1 MPHASLPSTWRNSV
15 DASTDK
21 TIIRS
26 TSTRFGKMYTLSE
39 IDDFNR
45 FFSTPTLHPQVS
57 VADLFCADV
66 SLYNAKIYNMYALI
80 LIEEK
85 FGELI
90 KDNTVLPYTKDSLI
104 TLRPGQSIEMRMDFQ
119 ATPKGWILA
128 FKPELLEKT
137 GLGRDFYMFS
147 YFNSDYP
154 EAISLTEMEFGVI
167 KNCFANLYAELIT
180 PQDHLSGQMIRLGIG
195 TLLSY
200 VKRYFEK
207 QHTISIRMGETLVG
221 KLDTLLDRYLT
232 SGLPAQNGQPTVKW
246 CASQFDLSPNYF
258 GDLIKKEVQIT
269 AQEYIRSRIVSHAQV
284 LLRQTNMTI
293 NEIAE
298 ELGFAYPNHFTRM
311 FHKATGYTPLKYRKG
326 N

>member
-1 MPHASLPSTWRNSV
+1 MRILNCIT
-15 DASTDK
+15 
-21 TIIRS
+21 
-26 TSTRFGKMYTLSE
+26 
-39 IDDFNR
+39 DFNHY
-45 FFSTPTLHPQVS
+45 FSAQTLHPQVA
-57 VADLFCADV
+57 VAELFRADF
-66 SLYNAKIYNMYALI
+66 SLFDIKVYDMYALI
-80 LIEEK
+80 MIDGV

-90 KDNTVLPYTKDSLI
+90 RDGKPLPYTKGSLVTI
-104 TLRPGQSIEMRMDFQ
+104 RPGQSIEMKMDYTTKPQ
-119 ATPKGWILA
+119 GWMLA

-147 YFNSDYP
+147 YFNSDYS
-154 EAISLTEMEFGVI
+154 EAIRLTDMEYGVI
-167 KNCFANLYAELIT
+167 KNCFANLYAELNT
-180 PQDHLSGQMIRLGIG
+180 PKDHLSGQMIRLGIG

-207 QHTISIRMGETLVG
+207 LHTTSVLRSETLVG
-221 KLDTLLDRYLT
+221 KLDTLLDKYLG
-232 SGLPAQNGQPTVKW
+232 SGLPAQHGQPTVTW
-246 CASQFDLSPNYF
+246 CATQFNLSPNYF
-258 GDLIKKEVQIT
+258 GDMIKKEVHIT
-269 AQEYIRSRIVSHAQV
+269 AQEYIRGKIVSHAQV

>member
-1 MPHASLPSTWRNSV
+1 
-15 DASTDK
+15 
-21 TIIRS
+21 
-26 TSTRFGKMYTLSE
+26 MYTISN
-39 IDDFNR
+39 IDDFNS
-45 FFSTPTLHPQVS
+45 FFSTPTLHPQVA
-57 VADLFCADV
+57 VVELVRADFSLF
-66 SLYNAKIYNMYALI
+66 NAKIYDMYALI
-80 LIEEK
+80 LVEDE

-90 KDNTVLPYTKDSLI
+90 RDGKNLPYTKGSLV
-104 TLRPGQSIEMRMDFQ
+104 TMRPGQSIEMKMDNNNM
-119 ATPKGWILA
+119 PLGWMLT
-128 FKPELLEKT
+128 FKAELLEKT

-154 EAISLTEMEFGVI
+154 EAIRLTNMEYGVI
-167 KNCFANLYAELIT
+167 KNCFANLNAELHT

-207 QHTISIRMGETLVG
+207 QHTISMQREETLVG
-221 KLDTLLDRYLT
+221 KLDILLEKYLR
-232 SGLPAQNGQPTVKW
+232 SGLPAQHGQPTVTW
-246 CASQFDLSPNYF
+246 CAEQLKLSPNYF
-258 GDLIKKEVQIT
+258 GDLVKKEVQTT
-269 AQEYIRSRIVSHAQV
+269 AQEYVRNKIVEHAQV

>member
-1 MPHASLPSTWRNSV
+1 
-15 DASTDK
+15 
-21 TIIRS
+21 
-26 TSTRFGKMYTLSE
+26 MYTLSE
-39 IDDFNR
+39 IDDFNS
-45 FFSTPTLHPQVS
+45 FFSAPTLHPQVS
-57 VADLFCADV
+57 VADLSCADI
-66 SLYNAKIYNMYALI
+66 SLYNARIYNMYALI
-80 LIEEK
+80 LLEDN
-85 FGELI
+85 FGDLFR
-90 KDNTVLPYTKDSLI
+90 DNTIVPYTKNSLI
-104 TLRPGQSIEMRMDFQ
+104 TIKPGQSIEMRMNYQ
-119 ATPKGWILA
+119 AAPKGWILA
-128 FKPELLEKT
+128 FKPELLERT

-147 YFNSDYP
+147 YFNSVYS
-154 EAISLTEMEFGVI
+154 EAISLAEMEFIVI
-167 KNCFANLYAELIT
+167 KNCFANLYAELHT

-221 KLDTLLDRYLT
+221 KLDTLLDRYLG
-232 SGLPAQNGQPTVKW
+232 SGLPAQNGQPTVAW

-258 GDLIKKEVQIT
+258 GDLIKKEIHIT
-269 AQEYIRSRIVSHAQV
+269 AQEYIRGKIISHAQV

-326 N
+326 K

>member
-1 MPHASLPSTWRNSV
+1 
-15 DASTDK
+15 
-21 TIIRS
+21 
-26 TSTRFGKMYTLSE
+26 MYTLSE

-119 ATPKGWILA
+119 AAPKGWILA

-154 EAISLTEMEFGVI
+154 EAISLTEMEFSVI

>member
-1 MPHASLPSTWRNSV
+1 MRILNCIT
-15 DASTDK
+15 
-21 TIIRS
+21 
-26 TSTRFGKMYTLSE
+26 
-39 IDDFNR
+39 DFNHY
-45 FFSTPTLHPQVS
+45 FSAQTLHPQVA
-57 VADLFCADV
+57 VAELFRADF
-66 SLYNAKIYNMYALI
+66 SLFDTKVYDMYALI
-80 LIEEK
+80 MIDGV

-90 KDNTVLPYTKDSLI
+90 RDGKPLPYTKGSLVTI
-104 TLRPGQSIEMRMDFQ
+104 RPGQSIEMKMNYTTKPQ
-119 ATPKGWILA
+119 GWMLV

-147 YFNSDYP
+147 YFNSDYS
-154 EAISLTEMEFGVI
+154 EAIRLTDMEYGVI
-167 KNCFANLYAELIT
+167 KNCFANLYAELNT
-180 PQDHLSGQMIRLGIG
+180 PKDHLSGQMIRLGIG

-207 QHTISIRMGETLVG
+207 QHTTSVLRSETLVG
-221 KLDTLLDRYLT
+221 KLDTLLDKYLG
-232 SGLPAQNGQPTVKW
+232 SGLPAQHGQPTVTW
-246 CASQFDLSPNYF
+246 CATQFNLSPNYF
-258 GDLIKKEVQIT
+258 GDMIKKEVHIT
-269 AQEYIRSRIVSHAQV
+269 AQEYIRGKIVSHAQV

>member
-1 MPHASLPSTWRNSV
+1 MRILNCIT
-15 DASTDK
+15 
-21 TIIRS
+21 
-26 TSTRFGKMYTLSE
+26 
-39 IDDFNR
+39 DFNHY
-45 FFSTPTLHPQVS
+45 FSAQTLHPQVA
-57 VADLFCADV
+57 VAELFRADF
-66 SLYNAKIYNMYALI
+66 SLFDRKVYDMYALI
-80 LIEEK
+80 MIDGV

-90 KDNTVLPYTKDSLI
+90 RDGKPLPYTKGSLVTI
-104 TLRPGQSIEMRMDFQ
+104 RPGQSIEMKMDYTTKPQ
-119 ATPKGWILA
+119 GWMLA

-147 YFNSDYP
+147 YFNSDYS
-154 EAISLTEMEFGVI
+154 EAIRLTDMEYGVI
-167 KNCFANLYAELIT
+167 KNCFANLYAELNT
-180 PQDHLSGQMIRLGIG
+180 PKDHLSGQMIRLGIG

-207 QHTISIRMGETLVG
+207 QHTTSVLRSETLVG
-221 KLDTLLDRYLT
+221 KLDTLLDKYLG
-232 SGLPAQNGQPTVKW
+232 SGLPAQHGQPTVTW
-246 CASQFDLSPNYF
+246 CATQFNLSPNYF
-258 GDLIKKEVQIT
+258 GDMIKKEVHIT
-269 AQEYIRSRIVSHAQV
+269 AQEYIRGKIVSHAQV

>member
-1 MPHASLPSTWRNSV
+1 MRILNCIT
-15 DASTDK
+15 
-21 TIIRS
+21 
-26 TSTRFGKMYTLSE
+26 
-39 IDDFNR
+39 DFNHY
-45 FFSTPTLHPQVS
+45 FSAQTLHPQVA
-57 VADLFCADV
+57 VAELFRADF
-66 SLYNAKIYNMYALI
+66 SLFDTKVYDMYALI
-80 LIEEK
+80 MIDGV

-90 KDNTVLPYTKDSLI
+90 RDGKPLPYTKGSLVTI
-104 TLRPGQSIEMRMDFQ
+104 RPGQSIEMKMDYTTKPQ
-119 ATPKGWILA
+119 GWMLA

-147 YFNSDYP
+147 YFNSDYS
-154 EAISLTEMEFGVI
+154 EAIRLTDMEYGVI
-167 KNCFANLYAELIT
+167 KNCFANLYAELNT
-180 PQDHLSGQMIRLGIG
+180 PKDHLSGQMIRLGIG

-207 QHTISIRMGETLVG
+207 QHTTSVLRSETLVG
-221 KLDTLLDRYLT
+221 KLDTLLDKYLG
-232 SGLPAQNGQPTVKW
+232 SGLPAQHGQPTVTW
-246 CASQFDLSPNYF
+246 CATQFNLSPNYF
-258 GDLIKKEVQIT
+258 SDMIKKEVHIT
-269 AQEYIRSRIVSHAQV
+269 AQEYIRGKIVSHAQV

>member
-1 MPHASLPSTWRNSV
+1 MRILNCIT
-15 DASTDK
+15 
-21 TIIRS
+21 
-26 TSTRFGKMYTLSE
+26 
-39 IDDFNR
+39 DFNHY
-45 FFSTPTLHPQVS
+45 FSAQTLHPQVA
-57 VADLFCADV
+57 VAELFRADF
-66 SLYNAKIYNMYALI
+66 SLFDTKVYDMYALI
-80 LIEEK
+80 MIDGV

-90 KDNTVLPYTKDSLI
+90 RDGKPLPYTKGSLVTI
-104 TLRPGQSIEMRMDFQ
+104 RSGQSIEMKMDYTTKPQ
-119 ATPKGWILA
+119 GWMLA

-147 YFNSDYP
+147 YFNSDYS
-154 EAISLTEMEFGVI
+154 EAIRLTDMEYGVI
-167 KNCFANLYAELIT
+167 KNCFANLYAELNT
-180 PQDHLSGQMIRLGIG
+180 PKDHLSGQMIRLGIG

-207 QHTISIRMGETLVG
+207 QHTTSVLRSETLVG
-221 KLDTLLDRYLT
+221 KLDTLLDKYLG
-232 SGLPAQNGQPTVKW
+232 SGLPAQHGQPTVTW
-246 CASQFDLSPNYF
+246 CATQFNLSPNYF
-258 GDLIKKEVQIT
+258 GDMIKKEVHIT
-269 AQEYIRSRIVSHAQV
+269 AQEYIRGKIVSHAQV

>member
-1 MPHASLPSTWRNSV
+1 MRILNCIT
-15 DASTDK
+15 
-21 TIIRS
+21 
-26 TSTRFGKMYTLSE
+26 
-39 IDDFNR
+39 DFNHY
-45 FFSTPTLHPQVS
+45 FSAQTLHPQVA
-57 VADLFCADV
+57 VAELFRADF
-66 SLYNAKIYNMYALI
+66 SLFDTKVYDMYALI
-80 LIEEK
+80 MIDGV

-90 KDNTVLPYTKDSLI
+90 RDGKPLPYTKGSLVTI
-104 TLRPGQSIEMRMDFQ
+104 RPGQSIEMKMDYTTKPQ
-119 ATPKGWILA
+119 GWMLA

-147 YFNSDYP
+147 YFNSDYS
-154 EAISLTEMEFGVI
+154 EAIRLTDMEYGVI
-167 KNCFANLYAELIT
+167 KNCFANLYAELNT
-180 PQDHLSGQMIRLGIG
+180 PKDHLSGQMIRLGIG

-207 QHTISIRMGETLVG
+207 QHTSSVLRSETLVG
-221 KLDTLLDRYLT
+221 KLDTLLDKYLG
-232 SGLPAQNGQPTVKW
+232 SGLPAQHGQPTVTW
-246 CASQFDLSPNYF
+246 CATQFNLSPNYF
-258 GDLIKKEVQIT
+258 GDMIKKEVHIT
-269 AQEYIRSRIVSHAQV
+269 AQEYIRGKIVSHAQV

>member
-1 MPHASLPSTWRNSV
+1 MNKKKRILNCIT
-15 DASTDK
+15 
-21 TIIRS
+21 
-26 TSTRFGKMYTLSE
+26 
-39 IDDFNR
+39 DFNHY
-45 FFSTPTLHPQVS
+45 FSAQTLHPQVA
-57 VADLFCADV
+57 VAELFRADF
-66 SLYNAKIYNMYALI
+66 SLFDTKVYDMYALI
-80 LIEEK
+80 MIDGV

-90 KDNTVLPYTKDSLI
+90 RDGKPLPYTKGSLVTI
-104 TLRPGQSIEMRMDFQ
+104 RPGQSIEMKMDYTTKPQ
-119 ATPKGWILA
+119 GWMLA

-147 YFNSDYP
+147 YFNSDYS
-154 EAISLTEMEFGVI
+154 EAIRLTDMEYGVI
-167 KNCFANLYAELIT
+167 KNCFANLYAELNT
-180 PQDHLSGQMIRLGIG
+180 PKDHLSGQMIRLGIG

-207 QHTISIRMGETLVG
+207 QHTTSVLRSETLVG
-221 KLDTLLDRYLT
+221 KLDTLLDKYLG
-232 SGLPAQNGQPTVKW
+232 SGLPAQHGQPTVTW
-246 CASQFDLSPNYF
+246 CATQFNLSPNYF
-258 GDLIKKEVQIT
+258 GDMIKKEVHIT
-269 AQEYIRSRIVSHAQV
+269 AQEYIRGKIVSHAQV

>member
-1 MPHASLPSTWRNSV
+1 MRILNCIT
-15 DASTDK
+15 
-21 TIIRS
+21 
-26 TSTRFGKMYTLSE
+26 
-39 IDDFNR
+39 DFNHY
-45 FFSTPTLHPQVS
+45 FSAQTLHPQVA
-57 VADLFCADV
+57 VAELFRADF
-66 SLYNAKIYNMYALI
+66 SLFDTKVYDMYALI
-80 LIEEK
+80 MIDGV

-90 KDNTVLPYTKDSLI
+90 RDGKPLPYTKGSLVTI
-104 TLRPGQSIEMRMDFQ
+104 RPGQSIEMKMDYTTKTQ
-119 ATPKGWILA
+119 GWMLA

-147 YFNSDYP
+147 YFNSDYS
-154 EAISLTEMEFGVI
+154 EAIRLTDMEYGVI
-167 KNCFANLYAELIT
+167 KNCFANLYAELNT
-180 PQDHLSGQMIRLGIG
+180 PKDHLSGQMIRLGIG

-207 QHTISIRMGETLVG
+207 QHTTSVLRSETLVG
-221 KLDTLLDRYLT
+221 KLDTLLDKYLG
-232 SGLPAQNGQPTVKW
+232 SGLPAQHGQPTVTW
-246 CASQFDLSPNYF
+246 CATQFNLSPNYF
-258 GDLIKKEVQIT
+258 GDMIKKEVHIT
-269 AQEYIRSRIVSHAQV
+269 AQEYIRGKIVSHAQV

>member
-1 MPHASLPSTWRNSV
+1 
-15 DASTDK
+15 
-21 TIIRS
+21 
-26 TSTRFGKMYTLSE
+26 
-39 IDDFNR
+39 
-45 FFSTPTLHPQVS
+45 
-57 VADLFCADV
+57 
-66 SLYNAKIYNMYALI
+66 MYALI
-80 LIEEK
+80 MIDGV

-90 KDNTVLPYTKDSLI
+90 RDGKPLPYTKGSLVTI
-104 TLRPGQSIEMRMDFQ
+104 RPGQSIEMKMDYTTKPQ
-119 ATPKGWILA
+119 GWMLA

-147 YFNSDYP
+147 YFNSDYS
-154 EAISLTEMEFGVI
+154 EAIRLTDMEYGVI
-167 KNCFANLYAELIT
+167 KNCFANLYAELNT
-180 PQDHLSGQMIRLGIG
+180 PKDHLSGQMIRLGIG

-207 QHTISIRMGETLVG
+207 QHTTSVLRSETLVG
-221 KLDTLLDRYLT
+221 KLDTLLDKYLG
-232 SGLPAQNGQPTVKW
+232 SGLPAQHGQPTVTW
-246 CASQFDLSPNYF
+246 CATQFNLSPNYF
-258 GDLIKKEVQIT
+258 GDMIKKEVHIT
-269 AQEYIRSRIVSHAQV
+269 AQEYIRGKIVSHAQV

>member
-1 MPHASLPSTWRNSV
+1 MRILNCIT
-15 DASTDK
+15 
-21 TIIRS
+21 
-26 TSTRFGKMYTLSE
+26 
-39 IDDFNR
+39 DFNHY
-45 FFSTPTLHPQVS
+45 FSAQTLHPQVA
-57 VADLFCADV
+57 VAELFRADF
-66 SLYNAKIYNMYALI
+66 SLFDTKVYDMYALI
-80 LIEEK
+80 MIDGV

-90 KDNTVLPYTKDSLI
+90 RDGKPLPYTKGSLVTI
-104 TLRPGQSIEMRMDFQ
+104 RPGQSIEMKMDYTTKPQ
-119 ATPKGWILA
+119 GWMLA

-147 YFNSDYP
+147 YFNSDYS
-154 EAISLTEMEFGVI
+154 EAIRLTDMEYGVI
-167 KNCFANLYAELIT
+167 KNCFANLYAELNT
-180 PQDHLSGQMIRLGIG
+180 PKDHLSGQMIRLGIG

-207 QHTISIRMGETLVG
+207 QHTTSILRSETLVG
-221 KLDTLLDRYLT
+221 KLDTLLDKYLG
-232 SGLPAQNGQPTVKW
+232 SGLPAQHGQPTVTW
-246 CASQFDLSPNYF
+246 CATQFNLSPNYF
-258 GDLIKKEVQIT
+258 GDMIKKEVHIT
-269 AQEYIRSRIVSHAQV
+269 AQEYIRGKIVSHAQV

>member
-1 MPHASLPSTWRNSV
+1 MRILNCIT
-15 DASTDK
+15 
-21 TIIRS
+21 
-26 TSTRFGKMYTLSE
+26 
-39 IDDFNR
+39 DFNHY
-45 FFSTPTLHPQVS
+45 FSAQTLHPQVA
-57 VADLFCADV
+57 VAELFRADF
-66 SLYNAKIYNMYALI
+66 SLFDTKVYDMYALI
-80 LIEEK
+80 MIDGV

-90 KDNTVLPYTKDSLI
+90 RDGKPLPYTKGSLVTI
-104 TLRPGQSIEMRMDFQ
+104 RPGQSIEMKMDYTTKPQ
-119 ATPKGWILA
+119 GWMLA

-147 YFNSDYP
+147 YFNSDYS
-154 EAISLTEMEFGVI
+154 EAIRLTDMEYGVI
-167 KNCFANLYAELIT
+167 KNCFANLYAELNT
-180 PQDHLSGQMIRLGIG
+180 PKDHLSGQMIRLGIG

-207 QHTISIRMGETLVG
+207 QHTTSVLRSETLVG
-221 KLDTLLDRYLT
+221 KLDTLLDKYLG
-232 SGLPAQNGQPTVKW
+232 SGLPAQHGQPTVTW
-246 CASQFDLSPNYF
+246 CATQFNLSPNYF
-258 GDLIKKEVQIT
+258 GDMIKKEVHIT
-269 AQEYIRSRIVSHAQV
+269 AQEYIRGKIVSHAQV

>member
-1 MPHASLPSTWRNSV
+1 MRILNCIT
-15 DASTDK
+15 
-21 TIIRS
+21 
-26 TSTRFGKMYTLSE
+26 
-39 IDDFNR
+39 DFNHY
-45 FFSTPTLHPQVS
+45 FSAQTLHPQVA
-57 VADLFCADV
+57 VAELFRADF
-66 SLYNAKIYNMYALI
+66 SLFDTKVYDMYALI
-80 LIEEK
+80 MIDGV

-90 KDNTVLPYTKDSLI
+90 RDGKPLPYTKGSLVTI
-104 TLRPGQSIEMRMDFQ
+104 RPGQSIEMKMDYTTKPQ
-119 ATPKGWILA
+119 GWMLA

-147 YFNSDYP
+147 YFNSDYS
-154 EAISLTEMEFGVI
+154 EAIRLTDMEYGVI
-167 KNCFANLYAELIT
+167 KNCFANLYAELNT
-180 PQDHLSGQMIRLGIG
+180 PKDHLSGQMIRLGIG

-207 QHTISIRMGETLVG
+207 QHTTSVLGSETLVG
-221 KLDTLLDRYLT
+221 KLDTLLDKYLG
-232 SGLPAQNGQPTVKW
+232 SGLPAQHGQPTVTW
-246 CASQFDLSPNYF
+246 CATQFNLSPNYF
-258 GDLIKKEVQIT
+258 GDMIKKEVHIT
-269 AQEYIRSRIVSHAQV
+269 AQEYIRGKIVSHAQV

>member
-1 MPHASLPSTWRNSV
+1 MRILNCIT
-15 DASTDK
+15 
-21 TIIRS
+21 
-26 TSTRFGKMYTLSE
+26 
-39 IDDFNR
+39 DFNHY
-45 FFSTPTLHPQVS
+45 FSAQTLHPQVA
-57 VADLFCADV
+57 VAELFRADF
-66 SLYNAKIYNMYALI
+66 SLFDTKVYDMYALI
-80 LIEEK
+80 MIDGV

-90 KDNTVLPYTKDSLI
+90 RDGKPLPYTKGSLVTI
-104 TLRPGQSIEMRMDFQ
+104 RPGQSIEMKIDYTTKPQ
-119 ATPKGWILA
+119 GWMLA

-147 YFNSDYP
+147 YFNSDYS
-154 EAISLTEMEFGVI
+154 EAIRLTDMEYGVI
-167 KNCFANLYAELIT
+167 KNCFANLYAELNT
-180 PQDHLSGQMIRLGIG
+180 PKDHLSGQMIRLGIG

-207 QHTISIRMGETLVG
+207 QHTTSVLRSETLVG
-221 KLDTLLDRYLT
+221 KLDTLLDKYLG
-232 SGLPAQNGQPTVKW
+232 SGLPAQHGQPTVTW
-246 CASQFDLSPNYF
+246 CATQFNLSPNYF
-258 GDLIKKEVQIT
+258 GDMIKKEVHIT
-269 AQEYIRSRIVSHAQV
+269 AQEYIRGKIVSHAQV

>member
-1 MPHASLPSTWRNSV
+1 
-15 DASTDK
+15 
-21 TIIRS
+21 
-26 TSTRFGKMYTLSE
+26 MYTLSE

-90 KDNTVLPYTKDSLI
+90 KDNTVLPYTKNSLI

>member
-1 MPHASLPSTWRNSV
+1 MRILNCIT
-15 DASTDK
+15 
-21 TIIRS
+21 
-26 TSTRFGKMYTLSE
+26 
-39 IDDFNR
+39 DFNHY
-45 FFSTPTLHPQVS
+45 FSAQTLHPQVA
-57 VADLFCADV
+57 VAELFRADF
-66 SLYNAKIYNMYALI
+66 SLFDTKVYDVYALI
-80 LIEEK
+80 MIDGV

-90 KDNTVLPYTKDSLI
+90 RDGKPLPYTKGSLVTI
-104 TLRPGQSIEMRMDFQ
+104 RPGQSIEMKMDYTTKPQ
-119 ATPKGWILA
+119 GWMLA

-147 YFNSDYP
+147 YFNSDYS
-154 EAISLTEMEFGVI
+154 EAIRLTDMEYGVI
-167 KNCFANLYAELIT
+167 KNCFANLYAELNT
-180 PQDHLSGQMIRLGIG
+180 PKDHLSGQMIRLGIG

-207 QHTISIRMGETLVG
+207 QHTTSVLRSETLVG
-221 KLDTLLDRYLT
+221 KLDTLLDKYLG
-232 SGLPAQNGQPTVKW
+232 SGLPAQHGQPTVTW
-246 CASQFDLSPNYF
+246 CATQFNLSPNYF
-258 GDLIKKEVQIT
+258 GDMIKKEVHIT
-269 AQEYIRSRIVSHAQV
+269 AQEYIRGKIVSHAQV

>member
-1 MPHASLPSTWRNSV
+1 MRILNCIT
-15 DASTDK
+15 
-21 TIIRS
+21 
-26 TSTRFGKMYTLSE
+26 
-39 IDDFNR
+39 DFNHY
-45 FFSTPTLHPQVS
+45 FSAQTLHPQVA
-57 VADLFCADV
+57 VAGLFRADF
-66 SLYNAKIYNMYALI
+66 SLFDTKVYDMYALI
-80 LIEEK
+80 MIDGV

-90 KDNTVLPYTKDSLI
+90 RDGKPLPYTKGSLVTI
-104 TLRPGQSIEMRMDFQ
+104 RPGQSIEMKMDYTTKPQ
-119 ATPKGWILA
+119 GWMLA

-147 YFNSDYP
+147 YFNSDYS
-154 EAISLTEMEFGVI
+154 EAIRLTDMEYGVI
-167 KNCFANLYAELIT
+167 KNCFANLYAELNT
-180 PQDHLSGQMIRLGIG
+180 PKDHLSGQMIRLGIG

-207 QHTISIRMGETLVG
+207 QHTTSVLRSETLVG
-221 KLDTLLDRYLT
+221 KLDTLLDKYLG
-232 SGLPAQNGQPTVKW
+232 SGLPAQHGQPTVTW
-246 CASQFDLSPNYF
+246 CATQFNLSPNYF
-258 GDLIKKEVQIT
+258 GDMIKKEVHIT
-269 AQEYIRSRIVSHAQV
+269 AQEYIRGKIVSHAQV

>member
-1 MPHASLPSTWRNSV
+1 
-15 DASTDK
+15 
-21 TIIRS
+21 
-26 TSTRFGKMYTLSE
+26 
-39 IDDFNR
+39 
-45 FFSTPTLHPQVS
+45 
-57 VADLFCADV
+57 
-66 SLYNAKIYNMYALI
+66 MYALI

-119 ATPKGWILA
+119 AAPKGWILA

>member
-1 MPHASLPSTWRNSV
+1 MRILNCIT
-15 DASTDK
+15 
-21 TIIRS
+21 
-26 TSTRFGKMYTLSE
+26 
-39 IDDFNR
+39 DFNHY
-45 FFSTPTLHPQVS
+45 FSAQTLHPQVA
-57 VADLFCADV
+57 VAELFRADF
-66 SLYNAKIYNMYALI
+66 SLFDTKVYDMYALI
-80 LIEEK
+80 MIDGV

-90 KDNTVLPYTKDSLI
+90 RDGKPLPYTKGSLVTI
-104 TLRPGQSIEMRMDFQ
+104 RPGQSIEMKMDYTTKPQ
-119 ATPKGWILA
+119 GWMLA

-147 YFNSDYP
+147 YFNSDYS
-154 EAISLTEMEFGVI
+154 EAIRLTDMEYGVI
-167 KNCFANLYAELIT
+167 KNCFANLYAELNT
-180 PQDHLSGQMIRLGIG
+180 LKDHLSGQMIRLGIG

-207 QHTISIRMGETLVG
+207 QHTTSVLRSETLVG
-221 KLDTLLDRYLT
+221 KLDTLLDKYLG
-232 SGLPAQNGQPTVKW
+232 SGLPAQHGQPTVTW
-246 CASQFDLSPNYF
+246 CATQFNLSPNYF
-258 GDLIKKEVQIT
+258 GDMIKKEVHIT
-269 AQEYIRSRIVSHAQV
+269 AQEYIRGKIVSHAQV